1 MRYRHLGRTG
11 IQVSELSFGSWVT
24 FHNQA
29 DVKAAVDMMAAVYD
43 AGVNFF
49 DNAEVYPKGQTQS
62 QISDG
67 AHRRRAR
74 GVSSA
79 RRAFD
84 PNDEIVDSVC
94 NGMSFPGGGDGGAVR

>member
-1 MRYRHLGRTG
+1 MNYRRLGRSG
-11 IQVSELSFGSWVT
+11 LRVSEPSFGSWVMYGAQLGEST
-24 FHNQA
+24 A
-29 DVKAAVDMMAAVYD
+29 RECMAGAFG
-43 AGVNFF
+43 ASVNFF
-49 DNAEVYPKGQTQS
+49 DNAEVYAKGQTQS

-79 RRAFD
+79 RRVFD